1 MRRLLTF
8 LGMFS
13 FVLNAFSQD
22 VNLFTYWHKGDIQEL
37 VVKEGF
43 VEYEGEKLVKKEITA
58 SNVRLTVLAET
69 DTSYTLEW
77 FYKDS
82 EVDRLNVEV
91 EEDPIDQ
98 RIDEMFSTVKFV
110 YRTDEYGTF
119 KEILNMEELINA
131 ISDSIDVLV
140 KEMDDF
146 EDEEDTAM
154 FSEMMKGMFASE
166 AMQDELIRDIWNYH
180 FYLGNV
186 YRADTLIEYVDD
198 IENKM
203 GGEPI
208 PAKGVVTIRT
218 DLDAKT
224 IAINDSK
231 TFKEAAVEEAINDL
245 AKKLKTAKKKK
256 LKKELKNND
265 IEVTDIENYRYDVEL
280 GWLKHYEKKRI
291 FQTQDAR
298 KERFLIIEEVQH

>member
-110 YRTDEYGTF
+110 YRTDEY
-119 KEILNMEELINA
+119 LSLIH
-131 ISDSIDVLV
+131 I
-140 KEMDDF
+140 
-146 EDEEDTAM
+146 
-154 FSEMMKGMFASE
+154 
-166 AMQDELIRDIWNYH
+166 
-180 FYLGNV
+180 
-186 YRADTLIEYVDD
+186 
-198 IENKM
+198 
-203 GGEPI
+203 
-208 PAKGVVTIRT
+208 
-218 DLDAKT
+218 
-224 IAINDSK
+224 
-231 TFKEAAVEEAINDL
+231 
-245 AKKLKTAKKKK
+245 
-256 LKKELKNND
+256 
-265 IEVTDIENYRYDVEL
+265 
-280 GWLKHYEKKRI
+280 
-291 FQTQDAR
+291 
-298 KERFLIIEEVQH
+298 